1 MILLLGLFAGLS
13 LSHLWTTS
21 RVLLIERFTRGDIAL
36 RTSSFFAK
44 RPWHRPSAYGR
55 LRRLFGSGLLDL
67 LEDRHNLYED
77 LGIPHSKAH
86 SGL

>member
-1 MILLLGLFAGLS
+1 MNEFEKAGLEPAKS
-13 LSHLWTTS
+13 YKV
-21 RVLLIERFTRGDIAL
+21 RVPRVARAKAWFECRLLKHEE
-36 RTSSFFAK
+36 
-44 RPWHRPSAYGR
+44 
-55 LRRLFGSGLLDL
+55 LFGSGLLDL